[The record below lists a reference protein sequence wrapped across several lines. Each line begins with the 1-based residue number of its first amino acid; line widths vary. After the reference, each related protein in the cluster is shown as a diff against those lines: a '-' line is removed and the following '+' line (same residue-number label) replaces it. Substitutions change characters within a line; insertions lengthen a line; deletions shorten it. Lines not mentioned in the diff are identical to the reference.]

1 MFFLHDCPF
10 NAVFAFGF
18 DKASFFY
25 CHSKVPKH
33 HISIFIDTYPLFMH
47 LFKKGASFSTVLTAE
62 IEAPFLNRVSGR
74 EPIPGLRNEK
84 VRKLAKFLSLKSELT
99 FHCGGPCLV
108 PGREFC

>member
-18 DKASFFY
+18 DKASFFTVIQR
-25 CHSKVPKH
+25 SKH

-74 EPIPGLRNEK
+74 EPIPGLRNK
-84 VRKLAKFLSLKSELT
+84 K
-99 FHCGGPCLV
+99 
-108 PGREFC
+108 

>member
-1 MFFLHDCPF
+1 MFVLHDCPF

-62 IEAPFLNRVSGR
+62 IEAPFLNRIPGL

-84 VRKLAKFLSLKSELT
+84 VRKLAKFLS
-99 FHCGGPCLV
+99 
-108 PGREFC
+108 